1 MSADP
6 KTPATPTAS
15 VTSTPAATGTGPS
28 GPSGPS
34 GSSAGR
40 SLKPKDLITV
50 GIFTALYF
58 VVFFGFGML
67 GFFGPA
73 VHAVGI
79 VLGSLANG
87 IVFALYITRIRKP
100 GMIFLTGIISSLLMV
115 LTGHAWTTLVTA
127 AVFSILAEIVLA
139 RGRYRSARASALAYG
154 VFSLWVAGPILPL
167 YYQHDAYIADI
178 GKKMGDGYARAWETL
193 FSPAFLLGLL
203 VVVFVSSFLG
213 GRLGQKMLRKHFM
226 RAGIA

>member
-1 MSADP
+1 MTPNTETPETSEAPAAASPAPSADH
-6 KTPATPTAS
+6 
-15 VTSTPAATGTGPS
+15 
-28 GPSGPS
+28 
-34 GSSAGR
+34 

-50 GIFTALYF
+50 GVFTAMYF

-67 GFFGPA
+67 GLFGPA

-87 IVFALYITRIRKP
+87 IVFALYVTRIRKP

>member
-1 MSADP
+1 MTPNTETPETSEAPAAASPAPSADH
-6 KTPATPTAS
+6 
-15 VTSTPAATGTGPS
+15 
-28 GPSGPS
+28 
-34 GSSAGR
+34 

-127 AVFSILAEIVLA
+127 AVFSALAELVLA
-139 RGRYRSARASALAYG
+139 SGSYRSARTSALAYG

-203 VVVFVSSFLG
+203 AVVFVSSFLG

>member
-6 KTPATPTAS
+6 KTPATAS
-15 VTSTPAATGTGPS
+15 AAAGS
-28 GPSGPS
+28 GPSRPS
-34 GSSAGR
+34 PSADR
-40 SLKPKDLITV
+40 SLEPKDLITV

-87 IVFALYITRIRKP
+87 IVFALYVTRIRKP
-100 GMIFLTGIISSLLMV
+100 GMVF
-115 LTGHAWTTLVTA
+115 AWTTLITA
-127 AVFSILAEIVLA
+127 AVFSVLAEVVLA
-139 RGRYRSARASALAYG
+139 RGHYRSARASIIAYG

-167 YYQHDAYIADI
+167 YLQHDAYIANI
-178 GKKMGDGYARAWETL
+178 GEQMGEGYARAWDAL
-193 FSPAFLLGLL
+193 FSPAFMTGLL
-203 VVVFVSSFLG
+203 VVVFLASCLG
-213 GRLGQKMLRKHFM
+213 GLLGQKMLRKHFV

>member
-1 MSADP
+1 MSADS
-6 KTPATPTAS
+6 KTSATPTAS
-15 VTSTPAATGTGPS
+15 ATSTSAAEG
-28 GPSGPS
+28 SGPS
-34 GSSAGR
+34 GSSADR

-87 IVFALYITRIRKP
+87 IVFALYVTRIRKP
-100 GMIFLTGIISSLLMV
+100 GMVFLTAIVSSLLMV
-115 LTGHAWTTLVTA
+115 LTGHAWTTLITA
-127 AVFSILAEIVLA
+127 AVFSVLAELVLA
-139 RGRYRSARASALAYG
+139 GGRYRSARASVIAYG

-167 YYQHDAYIADI
+167 YLQHDAYIANI
-178 GKKMGDGYARAWETL
+178 GEQMGEDYARAWDTL
-193 FSPAFLLGLL
+193 FSPTFMAGLL
-203 VVVFVSSFLG
+203 VVVFLASCLG
-213 GRLGQKMLRKHFM
+213 GLLGQKMLRKHFV

>member
-1 MSADP
+1 MTPNTETPETSEAPAAASLAPSADH
-6 KTPATPTAS
+6 
-15 VTSTPAATGTGPS
+15 
-28 GPSGPS
+28 
-34 GSSAGR
+34 

-50 GIFTALYF
+50 GVFTAMYF

-67 GFFGPA
+67 GLFGPA

>member
-1 MSADP
+1 M
-6 KTPATPTAS
+6 TPNTETPE
-15 VTSTPAATGTGPS
+15 TSETSEAPAAASPA
-28 GPSGPS
+28 PP
-34 GSSAGR
+34 ADH

-50 GIFTALYF
+50 GVFTAMYF

-87 IVFALYITRIRKP
+87 IVFALYVTRIRKP
-100 GMIFLTGIISSLLMV
+100 GMVFLTAIVSSLLMV

-127 AVFSILAEIVLA
+127 AVFSALAELVLA
-139 RGRYRSARASALAYG
+139 SGRYRSARASVIAYG

-167 YYQHDAYIADI
+167 YLQHDAYIANI
-178 GKKMGDGYARAWETL
+178 GEQMGEDYARAWDTL
-193 FSPAFLLGLL
+193 FSPTFMAGLL
-203 VVVFVSSFLG
+203 VAVFLASCLG
-213 GRLGQKMLRKHFM
+213 GLLGQKMLRKHFV

>member
-1 MSADP
+1 MTPNTETPETSEAPAAASPAPSADH
-6 KTPATPTAS
+6 
-15 VTSTPAATGTGPS
+15 
-28 GPSGPS
+28 
-34 GSSAGR
+34 

-50 GIFTALYF
+50 GVFTAMYF

-67 GFFGPA
+67 GLFGPA

-127 AVFSILAEIVLA
+127 AVFSILAEIVLV

>member
-1 MSADP
+1 MSADS
-6 KTPATPTAS
+6 KTSATPTAS
-15 VTSTPAATGTGPS
+15 ATSTSAAEG
-28 GPSGPS
+28 SGPS
-34 GSSAGR
+34 GSSADR

-87 IVFALYITRIRKP
+87 IVFALYVTRIRKP
-100 GMIFLTGIISSLLMV
+100 GMVFLTAIVSSLLMV

-127 AVFSILAEIVLA
+127 AVFSALAELVLA
-139 RGRYRSARASALAYG
+139 GGRYRSARASVIAYG

-167 YYQHDAYIADI
+167 YLQHDAYIANI
-178 GKKMGDGYARAWETL
+178 GEQMGEDYARAWDTL
-193 FSPAFLLGLL
+193 FSPTFMAVLL
-203 VVVFVSSFLG
+203 VAVFLASCLG
-213 GRLGQKMLRKHFM
+213 GLLGQKMLRKHFV

>member
-1 MSADP
+1 MSADS
-6 KTPATPTAS
+6 KTSATPTAS
-15 VTSTPAATGTGPS
+15 ATSTSAAEG
-28 GPSGPS
+28 SGPS
-34 GSSAGR
+34 GSSADR

-87 IVFALYITRIRKP
+87 IVFALYVTRIRKP
-100 GMIFLTGIISSLLMV
+100 GMVFLTAIVSSLLMV

-127 AVFSILAEIVLA
+127 AIFSVLAELVLA
-139 RGRYRSARASALAYG
+139 GGRYRSARASVIAYG

-167 YYQHDAYIADI
+167 YLQHDAYIANI
-178 GKKMGDGYARAWETL
+178 GEQMGEDYARAWDTL
-193 FSPAFLLGLL
+193 FSPTFMAGLL
-203 VVVFVSSFLG
+203 VAVFLASCLG
-213 GRLGQKMLRKHFM
+213 GLLGQKMLRKHFV

>member
-1 MSADP
+1 MTPNTETPETSEAPAAASPAPSADH
-6 KTPATPTAS
+6 
-15 VTSTPAATGTGPS
+15 
-28 GPSGPS
+28 
-34 GSSAGR
+34 

-50 GIFTALYF
+50 GVFTAMYF

-67 GFFGPA
+67 GLFGPA

-139 RGRYRSARASALAYG
+139 RGHYRSARASALAYG

-203 VVVFVSSFLG
+203 AVVFVSSFLG

>member
-15 VTSTPAATGTGPS
+15 ATSTSAAEG
-28 GPSGPS
+28 SGPS
-34 GSSAGR
+34 GSSTDR
-40 SLKPKDLITV
+40 SLKPKDLIPV

-87 IVFALYITRIRKP
+87 IVFALYVTRIRKP
-100 GMIFLTGIISSLLMV
+100 GMVFLTAIVSSLLMV

-127 AVFSILAEIVLA
+127 AVFSVLAELVLA
-139 RGRYRSARASALAYG
+139 GGRYRSARASVIAYG

-167 YYQHDAYIADI
+167 YLQHDAYIANI
-178 GKKMGDGYARAWETL
+178 GEQMGEDYARAWDTL
-193 FSPAFLLGLL
+193 FSPTFMAGLL
-203 VVVFVSSFLG
+203 VAVFLASCLG
-213 GRLGQKMLRKHFM
+213 GLLGQKMLRKHFV

>member
-1 MSADP
+1 MTPNTETPETSEAPAAASPAPSADH
-6 KTPATPTAS
+6 
-15 VTSTPAATGTGPS
+15 
-28 GPSGPS
+28 
-34 GSSAGR
+34 

-50 GIFTALYF
+50 GVFTAMYF

-67 GFFGPA
+67 GLFGPA

-203 VVVFVSSFLG
+203 AVVFVSSFLG

>member
-1 MSADP
+1 MTPNTETPETSEAPAAASPAPSADH
-6 KTPATPTAS
+6 
-15 VTSTPAATGTGPS
+15 
-28 GPSGPS
+28 
-34 GSSAGR
+34 

-50 GIFTALYF
+50 GVFTAMYF

-67 GFFGPA
+67 GLFGPA

-127 AVFSILAEIVLA
+127 AVFSILAEIILA

>member
-1 MSADP
+1 MSADS
-6 KTPATPTAS
+6 KTSATPTAS
-15 VTSTPAATGTGPS
+15 ATSTSAAEG
-28 GPSGPS
+28 SGPS
-34 GSSAGR
+34 GSSADR

-87 IVFALYITRIRKP
+87 IVFALYVTRIRKP
-100 GMIFLTGIISSLLMV
+100 GMVFLTAIVSSLLMV

-127 AVFSILAEIVLA
+127 AVFSVLAELVLA
-139 RGRYRSARASALAYG
+139 GGRYRSARASVIAYG

-167 YYQHDAYIADI
+167 YLQHDAYIANI
-178 GKKMGDGYARAWETL
+178 GEQMGEDYARAWDTL
-193 FSPAFLLGLL
+193 FSPTFMAGLL
-203 VVVFVSSFLG
+203 VVVFLASCLG
-213 GRLGQKMLRKHFM
+213 GLLGQKMLRKHFV

>member
-1 MSADP
+1 M
-6 KTPATPTAS
+6 TPNTETPE
-15 VTSTPAATGTGPS
+15 TSETSEAPAAASPA
-28 GPSGPS
+28 PL
-34 GSSAGR
+34 ADH

-50 GIFTALYF
+50 GVFTAMYF

-67 GFFGPA
+67 GLFGPA
-73 VHAVGI
+73 VHAIGI

-139 RGRYRSARASALAYG
+139 RGRYRFARASALAYG

-203 VVVFVSSFLG
+203 AVVFVSSFLG

>member
-1 MSADP
+1 MTPNTETPETSEAPAAASPAPSADH
-6 KTPATPTAS
+6 
-15 VTSTPAATGTGPS
+15 
-28 GPSGPS
+28 
-34 GSSAGR
+34 

-50 GIFTALYF
+50 GVFTAMYF

-203 VVVFVSSFLG
+203 AVVFVSSFLG

>member
-1 MSADP
+1 MTPNTETPETSEAPAAASPAPSADH
-6 KTPATPTAS
+6 
-15 VTSTPAATGTGPS
+15 
-28 GPSGPS
+28 
-34 GSSAGR
+34 

-50 GIFTALYF
+50 GVFTAMYF

-67 GFFGPA
+67 GLFGPA

-167 YYQHDAYIADI
+167 YYQHDTYIADI

-203 VVVFVSSFLG
+203 AVVFVSSFLG

>member
-1 MSADP
+1 M
-6 KTPATPTAS
+6 
-15 VTSTPAATGTGPS
+15 GT
-28 GPSGPS
+28 
-34 GSSAGR
+34 
-40 SLKPKDLITV
+40 
-50 GIFTALYF
+50 FTALYF

-87 IVFALYITRIRKP
+87 IVFALYVTRIRKP
-100 GMIFLTGIISSLLMV
+100 GMVFLTAIVSSLLMV

-127 AVFSILAEIVLA
+127 AVFSALAELVLA
-139 RGRYRSARASALAYG
+139 SGRYRSARASVIAYG

-167 YYQHDAYIADI
+167 YLQHDAYIANI
-178 GKKMGDGYARAWETL
+178 GEQMGEDYARAWDTL
-193 FSPAFLLGLL
+193 FSPTFMAGLL
-203 VVVFVSSFLG
+203 VAVFLASCLG
-213 GRLGQKMLRKHFM
+213 GLLGQKMLRKHFV

>member
-1 MSADP
+1 MSADS
-6 KTPATPTAS
+6 KTPATPTDSA
-15 VTSTPAATGTGPS
+15 TSTSAAKG
-28 GPSGPS
+28 SGPS
-34 GSSAGR
+34 GSSADR

-87 IVFALYITRIRKP
+87 IVFALYVTRIRKP
-100 GMIFLTGIISSLLMV
+100 GMVFLTAIVSSLLMV
-115 LTGHAWTTLVTA
+115 LTGHAWTSLLAA
-127 AVFSILAEIVLA
+127 AVFSALAEVVLA
-139 RGRYRSARASALAYG
+139 RGHYRSARASVIAYG
-154 VFSLWVAGPILPL
+154 LFSLWIVGPILPL
-167 YYQHDAYIADI
+167 YFQHDAYMADMRTE
-178 GKKMGDGYARAWETL
+178 MGEGYAQAWEAL
-193 FSPAFLLGLL
+193 FSPAFLAGLL
-203 VVVFVSSFLG
+203 TLVFIASCLG
-213 GRLGQKMLRKHFM
+213 GLLGQKMLRKHFV

>member
-15 VTSTPAATGTGPS
+15 ATSTSAAEG
-28 GPSGPS
+28 SGPS
-34 GSSAGR
+34 GSSTDR

-87 IVFALYITRIRKP
+87 IVFALYVTRIRKP
-100 GMIFLTGIISSLLMV
+100 GMVFLTAIVSSLLMV

-127 AVFSILAEIVLA
+127 AVFSALAELVLA
-139 RGRYRSARASALAYG
+139 SGRYRSARASLIAYG

-167 YYQHDAYIADI
+167 YLQHDAYIANI
-178 GKKMGDGYARAWETL
+178 GEQMGEDYARAWDTL
-193 FSPAFLLGLL
+193 FSPTFMAGLL
-203 VVVFVSSFLG
+203 VAVFLASCLG
-213 GRLGQKMLRKHFM
+213 GLLGQKMLRKHFV

>member
-6 KTPATPTAS
+6 KTSATPTAS
-15 VTSTPAATGTGPS
+15 ATSTSAAEG
-28 GPSGPS
+28 SGPS
-34 GSSAGR
+34 GSSTDR

-87 IVFALYITRIRKP
+87 IVFALYVTRIRKP
-100 GMIFLTGIISSLLMV
+100 GMVFLTAIVSSLLMV

-127 AVFSILAEIVLA
+127 AVFSVLAELVLA
-139 RGRYRSARASALAYG
+139 GGRYRSARASVIAYG

-167 YYQHDAYIADI
+167 YLQHDAYIANI
-178 GKKMGDGYARAWETL
+178 GEQMGEDYARAWDTL
-193 FSPAFLLGLL
+193 FSPTFMAGLL
-203 VVVFVSSFLG
+203 VAVFLASCLG
-213 GRLGQKMLRKHFM
+213 GLLGQKMLRKHFV

>member
-1 MSADP
+1 MSADS
-6 KTPATPTAS
+6 KTSATPTAS
-15 VTSTPAATGTGPS
+15 ATSTSAAEG
-28 GPSGPS
+28 SGPS
-34 GSSAGR
+34 GSSADR

-87 IVFALYITRIRKP
+87 IVFALYVTRIRKP
-100 GMIFLTGIISSLLMV
+100 GMVFLTAIVSSLLMV

-127 AVFSILAEIVLA
+127 AVFSVLAELVLA
-139 RGRYRSARASALAYG
+139 GGRYRSARASVIAYG

-167 YYQHDAYIADI
+167 YLQHDAYIANI
-178 GKKMGDGYARAWETL
+178 GEQMGEDYARAWDTL
-193 FSPAFLLGLL
+193 FSPTFMAVLL
-203 VVVFVSSFLG
+203 VAVFLASCLG
-213 GRLGQKMLRKHFM
+213 GLLGQKMLRKHFV

>member
-1 MSADP
+1 MSADS
-6 KTPATPTAS
+6 KTSATPTAS
-15 VTSTPAATGTGPS
+15 ATSTSAAEG
-28 GPSGPS
+28 SGPS
-34 GSSAGR
+34 GSSADR

-58 VVFFGFGML
+58 VVFFGFGIL

-87 IVFALYITRIRKP
+87 IVFALYVTRIRKP
-100 GMIFLTGIISSLLMV
+100 GMVFLTAIVSSLLMV

-127 AVFSILAEIVLA
+127 AVFSALAELVLA
-139 RGRYRSARASALAYG
+139 GGRYRSARASVIAYG

-167 YYQHDAYIADI
+167 YLQHDAYIANI
-178 GKKMGDGYARAWETL
+178 GEQMGEDYARAWDTL
-193 FSPAFLLGLL
+193 FSPTFMAVLL
-203 VVVFVSSFLG
+203 VAVFLASCLG
-213 GRLGQKMLRKHFM
+213 GLLGQKMLRKHFV

>member
-1 MSADP
+1 MSADS
-6 KTPATPTAS
+6 KTSATPTAS
-15 VTSTPAATGTGPS
+15 ATSTSAAEG
-28 GPSGPS
+28 SGPS
-34 GSSAGR
+34 GSSADR

-87 IVFALYITRIRKP
+87 IVFALYVTRIRKP
-100 GMIFLTGIISSLLMV
+100 GMVFLTAIVSSLLMV

-127 AVFSILAEIVLA
+127 AVFSALAELVLA
-139 RGRYRSARASALAYG
+139 RGHYRSARASVIAYG

-167 YYQHDAYIADI
+167 YLQHDAYIANI
-178 GKKMGDGYARAWETL
+178 GEQMGEDYARAWDTL
-193 FSPAFLLGLL
+193 FSPTFMAVLL
-203 VVVFVSSFLG
+203 VAVFLASCLG
-213 GRLGQKMLRKHFM
+213 GLLGQKMLRKHFV

>member
-1 MSADP
+1 MIEERATFP
-6 KTPATPTAS
+6 MTPNTETPE
-15 VTSTPAATGTGPS
+15 TSKAPAATSPTP
-28 GPSGPS
+28 P
-34 GSSAGR
+34 ADR

-50 GIFTALYF
+50 GVFTAMYF

-67 GFFGPA
+67 GFFGPV

-87 IVFALYITRIRKP
+87 VVFALYITRIRKP

-115 LTGHAWTTLVTA
+115 LTGHAWTTLVMA
-127 AVFSILAEIVLA
+127 AVFSILAEIILS
-139 RGRYRSARASALAYG
+139 RGRYRSARAASLAYG

-178 GKKMGDGYARAWETL
+178 GMKMGDDYARAWETL

-203 VVVFVSSFLG
+203 TVVFVSSFLG
-213 GRLGQKMLRKHFM
+213 GRLGQKMLRRHFM

>member
-1 MSADP
+1 MTPNTETPETSETSEAPAAASPAPSADH
-6 KTPATPTAS
+6 
-15 VTSTPAATGTGPS
+15 
-28 GPSGPS
+28 
-34 GSSAGR
+34 

-50 GIFTALYF
+50 GVFTAMYF

-67 GFFGPA
+67 GLFGPA
-73 VHAVGI
+73 VHAIGI

-203 VVVFVSSFLG
+203 AVVFVSSFLG

>member
-6 KTPATPTAS
+6 KTSATPTAS
-15 VTSTPAATGTGPS
+15 ATSTSAAEG
-28 GPSGPS
+28 SGPS
-34 GSSAGR
+34 GSSADR

-87 IVFALYITRIRKP
+87 IVFALYVTRIRKP
-100 GMIFLTGIISSLLMV
+100 GMVFLTAIVSSLLMV

-127 AVFSILAEIVLA
+127 AVFSVLAELVLA
-139 RGRYRSARASALAYG
+139 GGRYRSARASVIAYG

-167 YYQHDAYIADI
+167 YLQHDAYIANI
-178 GKKMGDGYARAWETL
+178 GEQMGEDYARAWDTL
-193 FSPAFLLGLL
+193 FSPTFMAVLL
-203 VVVFVSSFLG
+203 VAVFLASCLG
-213 GRLGQKMLRKHFM
+213 GLLGQKMLRKHFV

>member
-1 MSADP
+1 MTPNTETPETSEAPAAASPAPSADH
-6 KTPATPTAS
+6 
-15 VTSTPAATGTGPS
+15 
-28 GPSGPS
+28 
-34 GSSAGR
+34 

-50 GIFTALYF
+50 GVFTAMYF

-67 GFFGPA
+67 GLFGPA

-87 IVFALYITRIRKP
+87 IVFALYIYITRIRKP

-139 RGRYRSARASALAYG
+139 RGRYRSARTSALAYG

-203 VVVFVSSFLG
+203 AVVFVSSFLG

>member
-15 VTSTPAATGTGPS
+15 ATSTSAAEG
-28 GPSGPS
+28 SGPS
-34 GSSAGR
+34 GSSTDR

-87 IVFALYITRIRKP
+87 IVFALYVTRIRKP
-100 GMIFLTGIISSLLMV
+100 GMVFLTAIVSSLLMV

-127 AVFSILAEIVLA
+127 AVFSALAELVLA
-139 RGRYRSARASALAYG
+139 SGRYRSARASVIAYG

-167 YYQHDAYIADI
+167 YLQHDAYIANI
-178 GKKMGDGYARAWETL
+178 GEQMGEDYARAWDTL
-193 FSPAFLLGLL
+193 FSPTFMAVLL
-203 VVVFVSSFLG
+203 VAVFLASCLG
-213 GRLGQKMLRKHFM
+213 GLLGQKMLRKHFV